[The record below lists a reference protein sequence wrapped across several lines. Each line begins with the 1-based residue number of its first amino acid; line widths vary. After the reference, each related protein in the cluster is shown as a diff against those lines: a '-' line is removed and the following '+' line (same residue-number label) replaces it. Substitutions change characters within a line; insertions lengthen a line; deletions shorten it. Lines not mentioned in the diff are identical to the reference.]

1 LKARAKDGEGAAK
14 ALNIFSTAFCST
26 NSFHLN
32 GDQTKSGYSDF
43 VYRPFTLE
51 GNFAFAAG
59 LQEMLIQSHAG
70 YLELFPAI
78 PSSWKDVSFKTMR
91 AEGAFLVSA
100 EKKNGKV
107 EMLSIISEK
116 GGSLKIKSP
125 FKKFQKKINGKVK
138 VEDAE
143 EGYIRIN
150 FEPNSGIML
159 NAM

>member
-1 LKARAKDGEGAAK
+1 
-14 ALNIFSTAFCST
+14 
-26 NSFHLN
+26 
-32 GDQTKSGYSDF
+32 
-43 VYRPFTLE
+43 
-51 GNFAFAAG
+51 
-59 LQEMLIQSHAG
+59 MLIQSHAG

-91 AEGAFLVSA
+91 TEGAFLVSA

-107 EMLSIISEK
+107 EILSISSEK

-125 FKKFQKKINGKVK
+125 FKKFQKKITGKVK

-159 NAM
+159 NAI

>member
-1 LKARAKDGEGAAK
+1 
-14 ALNIFSTAFCST
+14 
-26 NSFHLN
+26 
-32 GDQTKSGYSDF
+32 
-43 VYRPFTLE
+43 
-51 GNFAFAAG
+51 
-59 LQEMLIQSHAG
+59 MLIQSHAG

-78 PSSWKDVSFKTMR
+78 PSNWKDVSFKTMR

-107 EMLSIISEK
+107 EMLSILSEK

-125 FKKFQKKINGKVK
+125 FEKFQKKITGKVK

-150 FEPNSGIML
+150 FEANSSITL
-159 NAM
+159 NEM

>member
-1 LKARAKDGEGAAK
+1 
-14 ALNIFSTAFCST
+14 
-26 NSFHLN
+26 
-32 GDQTKSGYSDF
+32 
-43 VYRPFTLE
+43 
-51 GNFAFAAG
+51 
-59 LQEMLIQSHAG
+59 MLIQSHAG

-91 AEGAFLVSA
+91 TEGAFLVSA

-107 EMLSIISEK
+107 EILSIISEK